1 VTGPL
6 WRQLLAGGEK
16 AAAAAVAAAAQRLAA
31 RAEALPGIT
40 SEIGPDAVRLRAR
53 GLQARAFGDRRR
65 AADPRLAALAR
76 GEAE

>member
-40 SEIGPDAVRLRAR
+40 SETASDVVRLR
-53 GLQARAFGDRRR
+53 GLGLLARAFGDRRR